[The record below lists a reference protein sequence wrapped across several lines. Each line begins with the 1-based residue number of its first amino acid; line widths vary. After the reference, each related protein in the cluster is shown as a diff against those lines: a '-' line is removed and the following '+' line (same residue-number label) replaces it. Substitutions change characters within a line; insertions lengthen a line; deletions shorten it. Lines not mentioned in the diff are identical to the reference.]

1 MLNFAELLIAVAVTF
16 SSAPRRSQRE
26 PLDPEPMP
34 VRLYLNHH
42 AAADRL
48 VAIEFGSVESG
59 QPPGF
64 WREVGRGF
72 SWLIPDDHT
81 LGFKVERFA
90 AFDVESR
97 SVATIWDP
105 PLFAAPALGL
115 GESSAGEIIIAAR
128 SFFAGQSS
136 VNRKLFDVASACSGE
151 DAVDA
156 WRACLQSGDASAH
169 YGLGVSLFELG
180 RHQEA
185 YRHLRHYAE
194 LAPHGSWNWCWYGK
208 AAQAL
213 GNRQEARHA
222 YEIAIELEDEGEE
235 PTDARE
241 LLEQLPGRD

>member
-1 MLNFAELLIAVAVTF
+1 V
-16 SSAPRRSQRE
+16 
-26 PLDPEPMP
+26 P

-42 AAADRL
+42 GHTDRL
-48 VAIEFGSVESG
+48 VAIEFGAVEDG

-64 WREVGRGF
+64 WKDVARGF
-72 SWLIPDDHT
+72 SWIAPEDHAI
-81 LGFKVERFA
+81 GFKVEGFS
-90 AFDVESR
+90 AFDAESR
-97 SVATIWDP
+97 SVAPIWDP
-105 PLFAAPALGL
+105 PLFCVPVLGL
-115 GESSAGEIIIAAR
+115 NESPAGEIIIAAR
-128 SFFAGQSS
+128 SFFAGGSS
-136 VNRKLFDVASACSGE
+136 VNRLLWDAACAVSGE

-169 YGLGVSLFELG
+169 FGLGVALYEVG

-222 YEIAIELEDEGEE
+222 YEIAIELEDEGEAV
-235 PTDARE
+235 TDAQE
-241 LLEQLPGRD
+241 LLDQLPERE